1 MKSMNVRVCSIV
13 CLCMMAFSG
22 PLIAEE
28 IAAEEIAAREMP
40 VEAGSGSSYL
50 INSGDVLEIFVWNEE
65 ELNKQVI
72 VRPDGFI
79 SLPLAGQIEAGG
91 KTPDQLEQA
100 IAEALGKYL
109 KDAPQ
114 VTASVIA
121 LDGNKIYVLGKVQR
135 PGEFPM
141 NRQTDIMQ
149 ALALA
154 GGLNQFAAENK
165 IVVLRRDALGKLHA
179 TPFEYGEVK
188 GGDDLETNILLQSG
202 DVVVVR

>member
-1 MKSMNVRVCSIV
+1 MQVRSLV
-13 CLCMMAFSG
+13 CLCLVA
-22 PLIAEE
+22 LINPVFAEE
-28 IAAEEIAAREMP
+28 IAAEERAAEE
-40 VEAGSGSSYL
+40 VVAEAGTGSSYL
-50 INSGDVLEIFVWNEE
+50 INSGDILEIFVWNEE
-65 ELNKQVI
+65 ELSRQAI
-72 VRPDGFI
+72 VRPDGYI
-79 SLPLAGQIEAGG
+79 SLPLAGQIAAGG
-91 KTPDQLEQA
+91 RTPDQLEKA

-114 VTASVIA
+114 VTASVRQ

-165 IVVLRRDALGKLHA
+165 IVVLRRDATGVQRA
-179 TPFEYGEVK
+179 IDFEYGEVK

>member
-1 MKSMNVRVCSIV
+1 MKSISLQVRSLVCV
-13 CLCMMAFSG
+13 CLVALIN

-28 IAAEEIAAREMP
+28 IAAEEGVP
-40 VEAGSGSSYL
+40 EAGAVSSYL
-50 INSGDVLEIFVWNEE
+50 INSGDILEIFVWNEE
-65 ELNKQVI
+65 ELRREVV

-79 SLPLAGQIEAGG
+79 SLPLAGQIKAGG

-114 VTASVIA
+114 VTASVIQLA
-121 LDGNKIYVLGKVQR
+121 GNKIYVLGKVQHS
-135 PGEFPM
+135 GEFPI

-165 IVVLRRDALGKLHA
+165 IVVLRRDVEGKLHA
-179 TPFEYGEVK
+179 IPFEYGEVK

>member
-1 MKSMNVRVCSIV
+1 MKSMNLQFRAFV
-13 CLCMMAFSG
+13 CLCLIALTN

-28 IAAEEIAAREMP
+28 IAAKDIAAQEMP
-40 VEAGSGSSYL
+40 AEAGSGSSYL
-50 INSGDVLEIFVWNEE
+50 INAGDALEIFVWNEE
-65 ELNKQVI
+65 ELRREVI

-79 SLPLAGQIEAGG
+79 SLPLAGQIKAGG

-114 VTASVIA
+114 VTASVIQ
-121 LDGNKIYVLGKVQR
+121 LGGNKIYVLGKVQR

-165 IVVLRRDALGKLHA
+165 IVVLRRDAIGPLHA
-179 TPFEYGEVK
+179 IPFEYGEVK